1 MKMHEIAM
9 LPQPIS
15 IARTGAAAGGSD
27 GAGLGLTQ
35 RAHDH
40 DHEAP
45 REAVVDISWQ
55 TRGHLAADSKG
66 AQVAVAAST
75 TPQVY
80 AFGINLSWLPRW
92 LQLVACCCG
101 IFFGFVINAICEE
114 FLFKTLE
121 FRHVPICQ
129 EKGDPVL
136 KIFNMYPWYFTF
148 SQFAIYIVLAYIHGF
163 RPSQITHPWGA
174 YFKLGAVLVGSMG
187 LTKCSLQYINYAA
200 QIIFK
205 SCKVIPVMA
214 VSHLFPG
221 LRRSYKAH
229 EYRQA
234 ILLVIG
240 LIIFTLADAQV
251 TPTFA
256 LAGVILI
263 IGALIFDAFLGNL
276 QELLFTV
283 GPSTSQEEVVFCS
296 SAAGLLFLIPPMV
309 ITGEL
314 SSSPSILN
322 LEPKVYIVICV
333 AALASYIGQLAVL
346 SSVALFGAATTYVV
360 TSLRKAFTLFISYLI
375 FTKPFSLMHL
385 VGVSLIFLSF
395 ALKCT
400 AKKKSKDG
408 YQELAMTSSADES
421 IDVKEAR
428 LQEKIEAASR

>member
-1 MKMHEIAM
+1 MRTHEIAM

-15 IARTGAAAGGSD
+15 SARTAAAAGGPD

-40 DHEAP
+40 DQEAP

-55 TRGHLAADSKG
+55 TRGHLAADKKG

-75 TPQVY
+75 SPQVY
-80 AFGINLSWLPRW
+80 AFGVNLSWLPRW
-92 LQLVACCCG
+92 LQLVACCSG
-101 IFFGFVINAICEE
+101 IFFGFVINAICE
-114 FLFKTLE
+114 
-121 FRHVPICQ
+121 
-129 EKGDPVL
+129 
-136 KIFNMYPWYFTF
+136 
-148 SQFAIYIVLAYIHGF
+148 FAIYIVLAYIHGF

-346 SSVALFGAATTYVV
+346 SSVALFGAATTYVM

-385 VGVSLIFLSF
+385 VGVALIFFSF

-408 YQELAMTSSADES
+408 YQELALTSSAEES